1 MVVARTITTLR
12 NNNIVVELR
21 ISKTLV
27 EPDIEMIKANAT
39 LKDGSILYISE
50 AVGEGCGN
58 IHITG
63 KKKGELIRR
72 WDNSPHHKNCPIF
85 HTMSMKGTMC

>member
-12 NNNIVVELR
+12 SNNIVVELR

-39 LKDGSILYISE
+39 LKDGSILYNTYQKPLE
-50 AVGEGCGN
+50 KGGGN

-63 KKKGELIRR
+63 KKKG
-72 WDNSPHHKNCPIF
+72 N
-85 HTMSMKGTMC
+85 